1 MYTYGRGY
9 QRRLNLDTTAT
20 ATTSS
25 TYPNRTLA
33 STIKLS
39 IKCTLLLITLYF
51 CLIASF
57 LNFKIIYLYYKGHK
71 KSKTSI
77 KNFSKLI
84 LLLTVA
90 NTWSILVSLPLFLNE
105 NTDFS
110 KWYLGQVIE
119 KVLDFLQ
126 GIFERSLNL
135 TAGSRSG
142 SV

>member
-9 QRRLNLDTTAT
+9 QRRQNLDTTGDA
-20 ATTSS
+20 
-25 TYPNRTLA
+25 YPNLTLA

-39 IKCTLLLITLYF
+39 IKCTLLLTTLYF

-110 KWYLGQVIE
+110 KWYLGQIIE
-119 KVLDFLQ
+119 KILDFLQ
-126 GIFERSLNL
+126 KIFERSLSL
-135 TAGSRSG
+135 TAENGSG
-142 SV
+142 SVR